1 MSLQIFKTELELL
14 DGPVQTFHEGFAGG
28 SYVSNI
34 LIKNTYVEYFYE
46 NISLKVTMKNDLVE
60 GDVFSQSG
68 WSIKLSNSSAE
79 PTEKEWGEIRVNEQV
94 MLGNLGTA
102 EEADTET
109 MIPVWVRVFCPGH
122 SRPEIKK
129 NMSLSL
135 KYSKRLVGEN
145 V

>member
-1 MSLQIFKTELELL
+1 MSLQIYKTDSELL
-14 DGPVQTFHEGFAGG
+14 SEPLQTFHEGFAGG
-28 SYVSNI
+28 SYVTNF
-34 LIKNTYVEYFYE
+34 LIKNTFVEYFYE
-46 NISLKVTMKNDLVE
+46 NISLKVSMENDLVE

-68 WSIKLSNSSAE
+68 WSIKLSNSSGE
-79 PTEKEWGEIRVNEQV
+79 PTEKEWGEIRVNEQL
-94 MLGNLGTA
+94 MLGNLGDA
-102 EEADTET
+102 QEADMET

-122 SRPEIKK
+122 SAPEIKK